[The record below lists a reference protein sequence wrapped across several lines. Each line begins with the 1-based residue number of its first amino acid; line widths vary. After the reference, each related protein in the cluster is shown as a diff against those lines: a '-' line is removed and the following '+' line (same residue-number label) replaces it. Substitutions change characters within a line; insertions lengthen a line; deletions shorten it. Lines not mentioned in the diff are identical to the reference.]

1 MPKLRKRKHLTIE
14 SSAPDEASPRKET
27 SPREDFVGKFL
38 LSVAIAL
45 VTGLISQ
52 AILNQFNWLFV
63 AAVFVISL
71 VVLAVYQGRADH

>member
-1 MPKLRKRKHLTIE
+1 MPKLRKKKHLTVE
-14 SSAPDEASPRKET
+14 YGNLDENAPRRNL

-38 LSVAIAL
+38 VSVAIAL

-71 VVLAVYQGRADH
+71 VVLAVYQGRR

>member
-1 MPKLRKRKHLTIE
+1 MPKLRKKKHLTVE
-14 SSAPDEASPRKET
+14 SGNVDENAPRRNL

-38 LSVAIAL
+38 VSVAIAL

-71 VVLAVYQGRADH
+71 GVLAVYQGRQ